1 MKNLTPFI
9 LLVLVLAVSGCTGK
23 SSGKKAAETDVVTVP
38 DTGFT
43 GIKQFMSGQYKVS
56 EVTFKNGVRDGL
68 MKTFYETGE
77 VRTTFWYE
85 KGLKQDSARW
95 YYKTGEL
102 FRTTPYKNDT
112 VDGIQKQFYRTGAV
126 RARIGYSKGMRTPF
140 IQEYQSNGKQI
151 TDYPEIV
158 INIADQYAAT
168 GKFKIDLSLS
178 DNSTSERIKFYRG
191 EFTDGRFDTTR
202 VSPIKT
208 IKGKASVTLTKS
220 STQGPRYIS
229 FIAEI
234 PTPLGNRHLT
244 ARKIDLPYNDLK

>member
-1 MKNLTPFI
+1 MVM
-9 LLVLVLAVSGCTGK
+9 VLALAVSACTGK
-23 SSGKKAAETDVVTVP
+23 SSVKKAAETDGVTAP

-140 IQEYQSNGKQI
+140 IQEYHSNGKLV
-151 TDYPEIV
+151 TGYPDIV
-158 INIADQYAAT
+158 INVTDQYSST
-168 GKFKIDLSLS
+168 GKFRLDLSLS
-178 DNSTSERIKFYRG
+178 DKSTSERIKFYRG
-191 EFTDGRFDTTR
+191 ELSDGRFDTTK
-202 VSPIKT
+202 VSLLKT
-208 IKGKASVTLTKS
+208 IDGKASVTLTKS
-220 STQGPRYIS
+220 NTQGPRYIS
-229 FIAEI
+229 IIAEI
-234 PTPLGNRHLT
+234 PTPLGNRHI
-244 ARKIDLPYNDLK
+244 AAKKIDLPYNDLK